1 MGILI
6 SGVALGVLALV
17 EWSME
22 VARVLAGV
30 LCLAAAPLFLVRRRS
45 RVARVSAYALGG
57 IGVFGLAVSSGV
69 LWAGREFGVFGV
81 F

>member
-6 SGVALGVLALV
+6 SGVVLGLLALV
-17 EWSME
+17 EWSLE
-22 VARVLAGV
+22 IARVLAGV
-30 LCLAAAPLFLVRRRS
+30 LCLGAAPLFLLRRRS
-45 RVARVSAYALGG
+45 KVAGVTAYALGG
-57 IGVFGLAVSSGV
+57 IGVLGLSVSSGV